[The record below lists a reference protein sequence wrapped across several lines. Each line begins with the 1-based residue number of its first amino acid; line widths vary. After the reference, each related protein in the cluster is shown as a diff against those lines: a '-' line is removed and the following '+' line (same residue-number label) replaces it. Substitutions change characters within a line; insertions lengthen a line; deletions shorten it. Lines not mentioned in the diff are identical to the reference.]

1 MEGVLGGFAPSVD
14 FVNLERTALTS
25 PMTIELLISEGIGEM
40 AGEICSA
47 LAEESRPMTVGQL
60 TEKTGLSEGRLCM
73 AIGWLA
79 REDKLQFSGTKA
91 IIEISLK

>member
-1 MEGVLGGFAPSVD
+1 M
-14 FVNLERTALTS
+14 VNE
-25 PMTIELLISEGIGEM
+25 IGET
-40 AGEICSA
+40 AGEVWSA
-47 LAEESRPMTVGQL
+47 LAEESRPMTVSQL
-60 TEKTGLSEGRLCM
+60 TKKTGLSVDRLCM